1 MRFKKKIFLSYIIL
15 ILIFILMNSMIMGG
29 LFSFFEKNSF
39 KESNFIFS
47 QNTADKIGMD
57 MRHYLNRFPLKF
69 HSKILE
75 LLEMNESLKNIEIYS
90 INNKLIY
97 SSSDF
102 FKRVKKP
109 LVQFPYLNLKN
120 IALKK
125 MIKKGYYL
133 VFVPLIEENGEH
145 LFTIVYYYRY
155 ILFLDYFLKSF
166 FLIFL
171 INLPIFVIL
180 AVILNKYSSRITNSV
195 ERLSEFAEKMRK
207 KEFHKKIELSST
219 DEFKDLSLTMSE
231 MAEEISKSIK
241 RERELRELLESV
253 IENSPNG
260 IIIVDKNQKIIFK
273 NSKFCNKYEK
283 NTKLLW
289 YIFDSLKS
297 LNKSVEKKI
306 GDRYFLIFSYNIPDN
321 KRVVMINDITDE
333 VKMREK
339 IVFAQKMESLGVFV
353 SSFVHDI
360 KNMIGVI
367 SGYLDIIKDSTSNES
382 IKHYVL
388 NMEEGLKNTENLVN
402 NFLKFSK
409 GVKEEFQSHQIVNI
423 LNEALSLVKRNLS
436 NTNLIKEINLPVET
450 EIKGNKEDIIQML
463 INIILNAK
471 DAVSVKREKE
481 IRISLSEIYL
491 KEHHILPRSHY
502 IKISIADNGI
512 GIKKENM
519 EKIFEPF
526 FSTKEKKGTGLGLF
540 SCYLIAKKHQGIIE
554 VESKKNKGS
563 VFHIYLKANE

>member
-1 MRFKKKIFLSYIIL
+1 
-15 ILIFILMNSMIMGG
+15 MGG

-39 KESNFIFS
+39 KENNFVFS
-47 QNTADKIGMD
+47 QNTADRIGMY
-57 MRHYLNRFPLKF
+57 MKQYLDRFPLKF

-75 LLEMNESLKNIEIYS
+75 LLVMDKALKNIEVYS
-90 INNKLIY
+90 INNKLLY

-102 FKRVKKP
+102 FKKDKK
-109 LVQFPYLNLKN
+109 QFVSFSYLSLRNIVLKE
-120 IALKK
+120 L
-125 MIKKGYYL
+125 IKDGYYI

-145 LFTIVYYYRY
+145 NFTIVYYYRY
-155 ILFLDYFLKSF
+155 ILFFDYFLKSF

-171 INLPIFVIL
+171 INLPIFTVL
-180 AVILNKYSSRITNSV
+180 AIVLNKYSSKITNSV

-219 DEFKDLSLTMSE
+219 DEFKNLSLTMSE
-231 MAEEISKSIK
+231 MADEISKSIK

-260 IIIVDKNQKIIFK
+260 IIIVNKAQKIIFK
-273 NSKFCNKYEK
+273 NSKFCEKYEK

-289 YIFDSLKS
+289 YIFDSLNV

-306 GDRYFLIFSYNIPDN
+306 GDRYFLILSYDIPEH
-321 KRVVMINDITDE
+321 KKVVMINDISDE

-367 SGYLDIIKDSTSNES
+367 SGYLDMIKDSNSDKSVE
-382 IKHYVL
+382 HYVQ
-388 NMEEGLKNTENLVN
+388 NMEEGLKNTENLTN

-409 GVKEEFQSHQIVNI
+409 GVKEEFKSRKIINI
-423 LNEALSLVKRNLS
+423 IDEALSLVKRKLS
-436 NTNLIKEINLPVET
+436 NTNVIKEINLPEET
-450 EIKGNKEDIIQML
+450 MIKCNKEDIIQML
-463 INIILNAK
+463 INIILNAE
-471 DAVSVKREKE
+471 DAVSGKKEKRIK
-481 IRISLSEIYL
+481 ISVSKDNI
-491 KEHHILPRSHY
+491 KEHHILPPSYY

-512 GIKKENM
+512 GIKKEDRG
-519 EKIFEPF
+519 KIFEPF

-540 SCYLIAKKHQGIIE
+540 SCYLIAKKHKGIIE
-554 VESKKNKGS
+554 VESEERKGS
-563 VFHIYLKANE
+563 VFHIYIKSDE